1 MYINR
6 KCISIGHN
14 EDDCFDKK
22 KNNISIIKHD
32 RTCILI
38 GHNED
43 DRFDKKKTILVLLS
57 MIGHV
62 Y

>member
-1 MYINR
+1 MRMIVLT
-6 KCISIGHN
+6 
-14 EDDCFDKK
+14 KK
-22 KNNISIIKHD
+22 KISLIKHD

-43 DRFDKKKTILVLLS
+43 DCFDKKKTILVLLS